1 MKSDVVIVGA
11 ELDGLVAA
19 VRLLELGRSVRILS
33 AGRGALHH
41 APGGIRVLGYAPCAD
56 GLDAEGGILS
66 SGDILSAPGEGISD
80 LHARHPYRI
89 AGETTIRDALEWF
102 FRTTDG
108 LGAGFHRN
116 GRNVRTLTPAG
127 LGAPT
132 YGPTPSQA
140 ILDAVRERRVAVVRF
155 RSHRDFPAD
164 LTANGL
170 RRRGSNVTVVE
181 APPPGSGCESIDLA
195 RGFDRHP
202 DPRGYFRD
210 LAPRIPDS
218 ADPVLFPAVL
228 GLSDHA
234 RIRRTA
240 EEALGRSCLEVPTL
254 PPSVPGMRL
263 QRTLDRVIAGLGAPV
278 HTGARVTGRKVDGA
292 PPTEVVDGAGRVCR
306 ASAFIVAT
314 GGVAMGGL
322 DVDSRGVVRETT
334 FGLPVRQ
341 TEPLEAG
348 TAGESLDALHRT
360 GVETDGALRPSG
372 PRSRLWENVRVT
384 GHTLAHWNPALEAS
398 AEGVAIVTGWLA
410 ARSVHAYL
418 EG

>member
-1 MKSDVVIVGA
+1 MRTDVVIVGA

-19 VRLLELGRSVRILS
+19 LRLLELGRSVRILS
-33 AGRGALHH
+33 AGRGSLHH
-41 APGGIRVLGYAPCAD
+41 APGGIRVLGYAPRA
-56 GLDAEGGILS
+56 GGPDAGGGILS
-66 SGDILSAPGEGISD
+66 FPNEGVSD

-89 AGETTIRDALEWF
+89 AGEMTIRDALEWF
-102 FRTTDG
+102 FRTTDE
-108 LGAGFHRN
+108 LGAGFHRT

-127 LGAPT
+127 LGVPT
-132 YGPTPSQA
+132 YGPTLTQA
-140 ILDAVRERRVAVVRF
+140 VLHAVRGRGVAVVRF

-164 LTANGL
+164 LVANGL
-170 RRRGSNVTVVE
+170 RRRGSEVTVVG
-181 APPPGSGCESIDLA
+181 APPPGHGSESIDLA

-202 DPRGYFRD
+202 DPRDYFRE
-210 LAPRIPDS
+210 LESRIPDS
-218 ADPVLFPAVL
+218 AELVLFPAVL
-228 GLSDHA
+228 GLSEHA
-234 RIRRTA
+234 RIMCSA

-263 QRTLDRVIAGLGAPV
+263 QRTMDRVIAGFGAPV
-278 HTGARVTGRKVDGA
+278 HVGTRVTGAKADGGRA
-292 PPTEVVDGAGRVCR
+292 TEVVDGAGRVYH
-306 ASAFIVAT
+306 ASTYIVAS

-341 TEPLEAG
+341 TEPLSAA
-348 TAGESLDALHRT
+348 TPGESLDALHRT
-360 GVETDGALRPSG
+360 GVETDDALRPLGS
-372 PRSRLWENVRVT
+372 RSQCRENVHVT
-384 GHTLAHWNPALEAS
+384 GPTLAHWNPAQEAS